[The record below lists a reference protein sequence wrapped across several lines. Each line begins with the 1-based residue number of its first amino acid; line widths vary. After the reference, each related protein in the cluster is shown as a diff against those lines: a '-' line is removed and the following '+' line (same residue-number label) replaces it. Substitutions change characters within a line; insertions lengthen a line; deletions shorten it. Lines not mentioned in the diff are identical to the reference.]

1 MRNLII
7 VGTLLAFAVTAFS
20 CVAFADERRAHSTS
34 RDLTIDLTAT
44 GASEYNI
51 DHAGRGLR
59 LPEIQHERAAAAGQT
74 EGFYVTGIIRADMRV
89 SQVKPYLDARTS
101 TGSRVMLELRGR
113 LTGGK
118 WTEWRESSADGQA
131 IVLPHPAESV
141 QARITLLRDEGA
153 ASPEVKSL
161 RLVLVAD
168 QSAAERRQGRK
179 PFSSRVFATRI
190 GLVGGTTAN
199 GHTIQP
205 SDRFVALPSRRAL
218 NIAIDDRAYEVRVC
232 HKKRCTVAPV
242 WDVGPWNI
250 RDDYWNV
257 RSVRQMWKDLPRG
270 RPQAESAYLQG
281 HNQGLD
287 DRSRKV
293 LNPAGIDLADGI
305 FWKDLGM
312 TTNGWVK
319 VTYLWTGA
327 DSQA

>member
-1 MRNLII
+1 MRNLTI
-7 VGTLLAFAVTAFS
+7 VATLLTSVIS
-20 CVAFADERRAHSTS
+20 CVALADEGRAHSTT

-59 LPEIQHERAAAAGQT
+59 LPAMQPERTATTSQT
-74 EGFYVTGIIRADMRV
+74 EGFYVTRIIRADMRV
-89 SQVKPYLDARTS
+89 AQVRPYLHAQTS
-101 TGSRVMLELRGR
+101 TDSSVMLELRGQ

-118 WTEWRESSADGQA
+118 WTEWREASADGEA
-131 IVLPHPAESV
+131 VVLPAAAEGV

-153 ASPEVKSL
+153 PGPEVKSL
-161 RLVLVAD
+161 RLVLIAD
-168 QSAAERRQGRK
+168 QSAIERRRDRK
-179 PFSSRVFATRI
+179 PVSSRVFATRI

-199 GHTIQP
+199 GHIIQS

-218 NIAIDDRAYEVRVC
+218 NIAIDEKAYEVRVC
-232 HKKRCTVAPV
+232 HKKKCTVAPV

-270 RPQAESAYLQG
+270 RPQAESAYL
-281 HNQGLD
+281 HRYNQGLD

-293 LNPAGIDLADGI
+293 LNPAGIDLADEI